1 MASTN
6 IPITVVER
14 VPKDPA
20 GHFEPEIVA
29 AYSEHRLNPGER
41 SRVEEHLAECAIC
54 REEIL
59 AVRRIVHARLASPW
73 RRPPYWAAAAAV
85 VLLMVG
91 GASAWHRLRPDG
103 RAGFPPDRS
112 LLAPANG
119 LETLSPEADGSVAP
133 GSGTR
138 FVWSAR
144 GGGSTFRVT
153 VLDERGVLLWSEE
166 TGDTAVA
173 MPPGILDRGAAYF
186 WYVDALATDGRS
198 LTSGPRRFVVR

>member
-1 MASTN
+1 M
-6 IPITVVER
+6 
-14 VPKDPA
+14 PKDPA

-29 AYSEHRLNPGER
+29 AYAEHRLNPGER

-91 GASAWHRLRPDG
+91 GRVSWTRFGPGDG
-103 RAGFPPDRS
+103 VGSFPDRS
-112 LLAPANG
+112 HTAQGNDLAG
-119 LETLSPEADGSVAP
+119 HLPEADGSVEA
-133 GSGTR
+133 GSEVR
-138 FVWSAR
+138 FVWGATAE
-144 GGGSTFRVT
+144 GSTFRVT